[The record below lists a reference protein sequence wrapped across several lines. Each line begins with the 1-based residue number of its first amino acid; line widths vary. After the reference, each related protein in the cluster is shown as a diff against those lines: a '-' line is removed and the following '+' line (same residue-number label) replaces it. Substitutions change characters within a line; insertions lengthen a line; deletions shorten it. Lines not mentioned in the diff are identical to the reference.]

1 MEKKADDFNEDM
13 ILQDMAFNRDLN
25 KRARQARM
33 KRERDEGKE
42 EGLQEGLAEGK
53 KFGKRDFVLKLFI
66 KTYPQA
72 ETGFLENLSVEQ
84 YEKIFD
90 LLIEKASLEKIYEAA
105 DCIKG

>member
-1 MEKKADDFNEDM
+1 ADDFNEDM

>member
-42 EGLQEGLAEGK
+42 EGLQEGLSKGL
-53 KFGKRDFVLKLFI
+53 RYSVLKLFI

-105 DCIKG
+105 DCIKE